1 MRTLWII
8 GLTFLSLVDGHT
20 LAQKPGSANGLKA
33 GLKGEYFNGP
43 NFEQK
48 VLTRTDPQVD
58 FDWNWQSPGPG
69 VQREY
74 FSVRWTGKLYAP
86 TSGKYRFSATVDD
99 GVRVWVGGK
108 KVIDEWR
115 KQDDSQFAGE
125 IALNANQL
133 YDLRIEYYNDWKG
146 SVISVFWESPEDR
159 RLFSFHS
166 KPTQLIP
173 AKYLFSRPVSV
184 VPARRNAAS
193 PPVQNQPRFTVPA
206 VAKREPFSR
215 PASSVPTATSSPA
228 ITPQRT
234 TTKPASTIGKPASVA
249 ATPTNPVSKPTPVL
263 AGVVPAAITPAP
275 AIPTAESFANLKAGE
290 TVILRRVA
298 FAQSEY
304 TLLPES
310 YAELDK
316 LVQALKANPTFQVNI
331 AGHTDNVGDK
341 RLNQALSEHR
351 AKVVASYLTRH
362 GIAATRITSE
372 GYGGSR
378 PIADNAREEQR
389 AQNRRVEFSMTN

>member
-1 MRTLWII
+1 MRTLWMI
-8 GLTFLSLVDGHT
+8 GLVALLLVDSRT

-115 KQDDSQFAGE
+115 KQDDSQFVGE
-125 IALNANQL
+125 ISLNANQL

-146 SVISVFWESPEDR
+146 SIISVFWESPEDR
-159 RLFSFHS
+159 SLFSFRS
-166 KPTQLIP
+166 KPTQLVP
-173 AKYLFSRPVSV
+173 AKYLFSKPIRPMTAPTM
-184 VPARRNAAS
+184 PAIAGYRH
-193 PPVQNQPRFTVPA
+193 
-206 VAKREPFSR
+206 
-215 PASSVPTATSSPA
+215 SSTRSPA
-228 ITPQRT
+228 PAIAALTARPMTKRLTTPKTALLKSESAPVKRT
-234 TTKPASTIGKPASVA
+234 APVA
-249 ATPTNPVSKPTPVL
+249 AAPTSPVSKPTPVL
-263 AGVVPAAITPAP
+263 AGVAPATVRPAP
-275 AIPTAESFANLKAGE
+275 ATPTAESFVNLKAGE

-316 LVQALKANPTFQVNI
+316 LVQALEANPTFAVNI

-341 RLNQALSEHR
+341 RLNQSLSEHR
-351 AKVVASYLTRH
+351 AKVVANYLTRR

-378 PIADNAREEQR
+378 PIADNATEEQR
-389 AQNRRVEFSMTN
+389 AQNRRVEFSVTN

>member
-1 MRTLWII
+1 MRTLWMI
-8 GLTFLSLVDGHT
+8 GLIALSLVGNHT
-20 LAQKPGSANGLKA
+20 LAQKPGSATGLKA

-58 FDWNWQSPGPG
+58 FDWNWQTPGPG

-115 KQDDSQFAGE
+115 KQDDSQFVGE
-125 IALNANQL
+125 ISLNANQL

-146 SVISVFWESPEDR
+146 SIISVFWELPEEK
-159 RLFSFHS
+159 RLFGSTAL
-166 KPTQLIP
+166 PRQVVP
-173 AKYLFSRPVSV
+173 AKYLFSKPVRPTTAPTT
-184 VPARRNAAS
+184 PAIVGYGYRHSLIRS
-193 PPVQNQPRFTVPA
+193 PAPA
-206 VAKREPFSR
+206 VAAMTARPMTKRLTTPK
-215 PASSVPTATSSPA
+215 TALLKPVSAPVK
-228 ITPQRT
+228 RT
-234 TTKPASTIGKPASVA
+234 APVA

-275 AIPTAESFANLKAGE
+275 VIPATEPFATLRAGE
-290 TVILRRVA
+290 TVVLRRVA

-310 YAELDK
+310 YAELNK
-316 LVQALKANPTFQVNI
+316 LVQALKANPALRVKI

-351 AKVVASYLTRH
+351 AKIVANYLVRH

-389 AQNRRVEFSMTN
+389 AQNRRVEFIVND